1 MYTTASVFFRTL
13 ANAGITHAFVNWG
26 SDHCAFL
33 EDLHRQYVETGKT
46 VVDIITCPSEY
57 VALSAAHGY
66 AQVTG
71 KPAAVIVHVD
81 VGTQAMAGAVHN
93 ADRGQVPVLIFA
105 GSAPFTANGE
115 LRGSKNEF
123 QMWLQGSYSCTPPL
137 LPFVRDA
144 DMYTVTPDV
153 PDQPAIV
160 RQYMRYVAQIQS
172 GKNVDKVIMRALQ
185 IASSQP
191 KGPVYLWAAREIID
205 QDADEF
211 AMNVTLPLSK
221 WPSVDAGALTPHAV
235 KTIVAALTNAEY
247 PLIVTANPGRNPAAV
262 PLLAALSNILAI
274 GVISCAPS
282 SVAIPADHPHF
293 LGHFFGGKLPYLPD
307 ADVVIALDVD
317 VPWVDVFDNAPRSDA
332 KVFILDN
339 DPLKRNFGWSHVHAD
354 MLCTADAETALSQ
367 LLEAVRATDSQ
378 TFRVKVEARKRSLDE
393 SRSTY
398 RTQLAHAETLL
409 AADGILPSVPFLL
422 GILRSVVAV
431 QTPSG
436 GEKVLWLNEAASA
449 SGLIWNHI
457 APNAPGCMFM
467 SGGTSLGWVLG
478 ASVGASLGARV
489 AKKSYDLVVSL
500 TGDGNYL
507 FGAPTSTYWVARRY
521 ETPFLM
527 IVLNNRGWFSP
538 KYSMRAVYP
547 DGHGSTATGEQ
558 LSVGF
563 GKEHNPDYGGIAV
576 AAGGA
581 WSRQVARA
589 DELQSVFEEAV
600 KVVMQQRRCAVV
612 ECIIESI

>member
-1 MYTTASVFFRTL
+1 MYTTASVFFKTL
-13 ANAGITHAFVNWG
+13 ADAGITHAFVNWG
-26 SDHCAFL
+26 SDHPAFL

-46 VVDIITCPSEY
+46 LVDIVTCPSEY
-57 VALSAAHGY
+57 VALSAAQGY

-81 VGTQAMAGAVHN
+81 ALAGAVHN
-93 ADRGQVPVLIFA
+93 ADRGQAPVLIFA

-115 LRGSKNEF
+115 IRGSKNEF
-123 QMWLQGSYSCTPPL
+123 IMWLQ
-137 LPFVRDA
+137 
-144 DMYTVTPDV
+144 DV

-160 RQYMRYVAQIQS
+160 RQYTRYVAQIHS
-172 GKNVDKVIMRALQ
+172 GKNVSKVIMRALQ
-185 IASSQP
+185 IATSHP
-191 KGPVYLWAAREIID
+191 KGPVYLWARREITEED
-205 QDADEF
+205 VDDTT
-211 AMNVTLPLSK
+211 MNATLPLTK
-221 WPSVDAGALTPHAV
+221 WPSVSAGALTPHAV
-235 KTIVAALTNAEY
+235 ETIAAALTNASY

-262 PLLAALSNILAI
+262 PLLAELSNALAI

-282 SVAIPADHPHF
+282 SVAIPASHPYF
-293 LGHFFGGKLPYLPD
+293 LGYYFGGKLPYLPD
-307 ADVVIALDVD
+307 ADVVLVLDVD
-317 VPWVDVFDNAPRSDA
+317 VPWVDVFDNAPRPGA
-332 KVFILDN
+332 KVFVIDN
-339 DPLKRNFGWSHVHAD
+339 DPLKRTFGWSHVDAD
-354 MLCTADAETALSQ
+354 MLCTADTETALGQ
-367 LLEAVRATDSQ
+367 LINAVRAHDPAALDA
-378 TFRVKVEARKRSLDE
+378 KVQARRQSLTEPRSAY
-393 SRSTY
+393 RS
-398 RTQLAHAETLL
+398 QLAYAETLL
-409 AADGILPSVPFLL
+409 APDGVLPSVPFLL
-422 GILRSVVAV
+422 GTLRSVVAA
-431 QTPSG
+431 QTASN

-457 APNAPGCMFM
+457 APDAPGCMFM

-489 AKKSYDLVVSL
+489 ANKGYELVVSL

-538 KYSMRAVYP
+538 KYSMRAVHP
-547 DGHGSTATGEQ
+547 NGHGSAATGEK

-563 GKEHNPDYGGIAV
+563 GQEHNPDYGGVAV

-581 WSRQVARA
+581 WSRQVAQA
-589 DELQSVFEEAV
+589 NELKSVFEQAV
-600 KVVMQQRRCAVV
+600 NVVMQERRCAVV